1 MWQEKYMAI
10 DCLEMKK
17 HGCTTLTK
25 AAGECSNTQLRQAL
39 IQMRN
44 SCEQAQ
50 QEIGQIASGKGWY
63 LPADNADQQEISK
76 VKSFYQNEVA
86 GMAGAGAG
94 MGTSPGGR
102 LG

>member
-17 HGCTTLTK
+17 HGCVEFTK
-25 AAGECSNTQLRQAL
+25 AASECSNTQLRQTL

-50 QEIGQIASGKGWY
+50 QEIGQISSGKGWY
-63 LPADNADQQEISK
+63 LPADNADQQQISK

-94 MGTSPGGR
+94 APGGMMR
-102 LG
+102 